1 MPYCSVCRTYAD
13 YEYDIELSDG
23 RFLHE
28 PCLLTLQ
35 MRKDELESILR
46 VQKSQL
52 ILSLFVPFNPEKT
65 EVLNEIER
73 KSLTTELGRVISE
86 LTAIYDRFRG
96 YPPDWEQR
104 KQQLIQ
110 QDGAICSEC
119 GNEGVLYLVHKYS
132 LFEDGTNELDNLQL
146 ICSPCH
152 VEIHGAA
159 NTASTFK
166 LKPSQAEFAE
176 QVTEIQDAID
186 NDRKIRFD
194 YKKPSVKNYRTRVV
208 IPERL
213 FNIPNSRESGETL
226 CVEGFCELRQA
237 TRVFALE
244 RMRDLTVITDNAP
257 GGPVS

>member
-1 MPYCSVCRTYAD
+1 MPNCSVCRAYTD
-13 YEYDIELSDG
+13 YEYDMELSDG

-28 PCLLTLQ
+28 SCLLKLQ
-35 MRKDELESILR
+35 IRKDELESILR
-46 VQKSQL
+46 TQGARL
-52 ILSLFVPFNPEKT
+52 ILSLFVPFKPEEA
-65 EVLNEIER
+65 EVLSETKRE
-73 KSLTTELGRVISE
+73 SLTTELDKVTSE
-86 LTAIYDRFRG
+86 LTSIYDHFKG

-119 GNEGVLYLVHKYS
+119 SNEGKLYLVHKYS

-146 ICSPCH
+146 ICSACH
-152 VEIHGAA
+152 VKAHGEA
-159 NTASTFK
+159 NTSGTFK
-166 LKPSQAEFAE
+166 LKPSQVEFAE
-176 QVTEIQDAID
+176 QVTEIQGAID
-186 NDRKIRFD
+186 SDRKIRFD
-194 YKKPSVKNYRTRVV
+194 YKKPSVKNYKTRVV

-244 RMRDLTVITDNAP
+244 RMRDLTVITD
-257 GGPVS
+257 